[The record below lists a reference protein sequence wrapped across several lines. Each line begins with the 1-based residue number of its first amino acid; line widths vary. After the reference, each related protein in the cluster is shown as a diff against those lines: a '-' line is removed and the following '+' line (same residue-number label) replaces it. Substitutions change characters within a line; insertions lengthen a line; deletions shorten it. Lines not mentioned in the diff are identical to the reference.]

1 MFIDDENDLGIRH
14 PEELSFCNPLEPNHL
29 KYNLKDLPAKK
40 KIENQKN
47 GHWNVP
53 ADTNTFIPVS
63 QSPRGSTG
71 SLDQSSPF
79 MCAPVTPNNRNHST
93 PISSPVSVSTNLWIL
108 KRTVGGG

>member
-1 MFIDDENDLGIRH
+1 M
-14 PEELSFCNPLEPNHL
+14 

-63 QSPRGSTG
+63 QSPKSSNG
-71 SLDQSSPF
+71 SLNQGSPF
-79 MCAPVTPNNRNHST
+79 MCAPVTPNSRNHST
-93 PISSPVSVSTNLWIL
+93 PISSPVSVRN
-108 KRTVGGG
+108 